1 MLRMFAIALVILGLV
16 AQPLMA
22 AMPDSMPISDAS
34 SVMSMDHSNPDVGK
48 IDHDSMV
55 GDQSPEAPCH
65 ETIAKDTSP
74 MPCTGCDSDCE
85 SGSCASACSFGTV
98 AVLNQSNFKVERL
111 SAVRVVD
118 VSGALV
124 QELPS
129 RIFHPPKHA

>member
-1 MLRMFAIALVILGLV
+1 MLRMFGIALVILGLV

-22 AMPDSMPISDAS
+22 AMPDSMPISDAL
-34 SVMSMDHSNPDVGK
+34 SVMSMDHSNPDVGRT
-48 IDHDSMV
+48 DHGSMG

-65 ETIAKDTSP
+65 ETVAKDISP
-74 MPCTGCDSDCE
+74 MPCTDCDSDCV

-98 AVLNQSNFKVERL
+98 AVLNQSSFKVERP
-111 SAVRVVD
+111 STVRVVD
-118 VSGALV
+118 ASGALV